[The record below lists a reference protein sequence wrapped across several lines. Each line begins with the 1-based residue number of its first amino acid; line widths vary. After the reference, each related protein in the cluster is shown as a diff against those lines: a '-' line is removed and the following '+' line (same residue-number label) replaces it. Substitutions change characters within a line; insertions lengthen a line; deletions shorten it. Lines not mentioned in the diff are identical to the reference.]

1 MQQILYV
8 FINFIKIM
16 IVALQ
21 MLMFVRAIMSWIMM
35 EEENTFTRFLNLVTD
50 PIIMPVRM
58 LLEKVEFIRNM
69 PMDIS
74 FFVAFLIL
82 VIIQNILPNVVI

>member
-1 MQQILYV
+1 MHQILYV
-8 FINFIKIM
+8 FINFIRYM

-21 MLMFVRAIMSWIMM
+21 MLMFARAIMSWIMM
-35 EEENTFTRFLNLVTD
+35 EEENTFTRFINVITD

-58 LLEKVEFIRNM
+58 VLEKFEFIRNM

-82 VIIQNILPNVVI
+82 VIVQNLLPTVVI

>member
-1 MQQILYV
+1 
-8 FINFIKIM
+8 M

-21 MLMFVRAIMSWIMM
+21 MLMFARAIMSWIMM
-35 EEENTFTRFLNLVTD
+35 EEENTFTRFINVITD

-58 LLEKVEFIRNM
+58 VLEKFEFIRNM

-82 VIIQNILPNVVI
+82 VIVQNLLPTVVI